1 MKRRDLPVIPLTAD
15 PVRADVTRDARAVN
29 LELEPIGPLDGPSIG
44 LVTLGCD
51 KNTVDSEHMMAALV
65 GNGARVTGEVDGSD
79 VVIVNTCGF
88 IEAAKEQSIETILE
102 AVQLKEAGRVR
113 AVVAV
118 GCMVQRYKD
127 ELQAEIP
134 EVDLFLRLDELKGL
148 IPELRGR
155 GLLPGEDTLVPNMER
170 PLRVLSTE
178 TPHTSF
184 LKISEGCDH
193 TCAFCAIPLMR
204 GLHRSSPVEDLVREA
219 RALEAQGVKELNIV
233 SQDTTWYGRDRR
245 RRKARGDSPGVATR
259 SGGDLLLP
267 TERDLGDPGTVDPAG
282 HPLLP
287 GLLESLLRETTIPWF
302 RLFYMYPSG
311 ITREMVELLAGEPRL
326 LPYLD
331 MPIQHGSD
339 RVLERMRRP
348 ERQSTIRERVGWLRD
363 AVPGITLRTTVIV
376 GFPGETEADF
386 QAMLDLLEELR
397 LDRVGAF
404 TYSVEEGTR
413 AAEMDGHVPEEEK
426 RDRLEALMD
435 LQREISYDLNLA
447 QVGTRTAALVDRVV
461 EDDPEYAFQART
473 VGQALDVDG
482 VTHLYPAPGVR
493 PGELVE
499 VEILDALDYDL
510 IASIRS

>member
-1 MKRRDLPVIPLTAD
+1 MKRRDLPVIPLTSD
-15 PVRADVTRDARAVN
+15 PVRADVGRDARAVH
-29 LELEPIGPLDGPSIG
+29 LELEPLGPVDGPSIG

-51 KNTVDSEHMMAALV
+51 KNTVDSEHLMAALV
-65 GNGARVTGEVDGSD
+65 GHGARVSGEVEGSE

-102 AVQLKEAGRVR
+102 AVQLKESGRVR

-134 EVDLFLRLDELKGL
+134 EVDLFLRLDELKDL
-148 IPELRGR
+148 VPELRGR
-155 GLLPGEDTLVPNMER
+155 GLLPGEESLVPNMER
-170 PLRVLSTE
+170 PLRVLATE

-204 GLHRSSPVEDLVREA
+204 GLHRSSPVEELVREA
-219 RALEAQGVKELNIV
+219 QALETQGVRELNLV

-245 RRKARGDSPGVATR
+245 RGGG
-259 SGGDLLLP
+259 SG
-267 TERDLGDPGTVDPAG
+267 G
-282 HPLLP
+282 HPLLA
-287 GLLESLLRETTIPWF
+287 GLLKALLAGTDIPWF

-311 ITREMVELLAGEPRL
+311 ITREMVELLASEPRI

-339 RVLERMRRP
+339 RILERMRRP
-348 ERQSTIRERVGWLRD
+348 ERQATIRERVRWLRD

-376 GFPGETEADF
+376 GFPGETEEDF

-413 AAEMDGHVPEEEK
+413 AAAMGDHLPEEEK

-435 LQREISYDLNLA
+435 VQREISYELNLA
-447 QVGTRTAALVDRVV
+447 QVGTRTTALVDRVV

-482 VTHLYPAPGVR
+482 VTHLHPAHDVAPGD
-493 PGELVE
+493 LVE

-510 IASIRS
+510 IASIRR